1 MGRKALTYGA
11 GLIALYLGVRY
22 ATGAGSLI
30 SAGAKGGRTLVTAFQ
45 GR

>member
-1 MGRKALTYGA
+1 MKQGLKWGA

-22 ATGAGSLI
+22 ATGAGTLLKN
-30 SAGAKGGRTLVTAFQ
+30 GANGGVSIVKAFQ